1 MVHVRQLDPS
11 ASPLEYFGFEARR
24 LREAAGM
31 TLEQLGKVIY
41 CTGSL
46 IGQVE
51 TASKVPSR
59 VFAEA
64 LDAAFMTDG
73 FFSRLLGLVLRSQLP
88 NWFQPYAEM
97 EAKAA
102 FISTYQCQVVYGLL
116 QTPEYAAAL
125 VAVDH
130 PDRVEELVAARMER
144 QRILERT
151 RPPAVWVILDEA
163 VLLREVG
170 GREVMRSQ
178 LDRLLTYRDHPWV
191 NIQVLPFTA
200 GVHTGM
206 VGSFNLLRFDAD
218 ADIYY
223 SESYDRAH
231 MTADPEVIR
240 ERSVK
245 YARLQADALP
255 VEESYDLIACVTE
268 ERYGLRQLT
277 SHVSELP
284 TSP

>member
-51 TASKVPSR
+51 TAAKVPSR

-88 NWFQPYAEM
+88 NWFQPYADM

-125 VAVDH
+125 MSVEH

-144 QRILERT
+144 QRILERKL
-151 RPPAVWVILDEA
+151 PPAAWVVLDEA

-170 GREVMRSQ
+170 GPEVMRRQ
-178 LDRLLTYRDHPWV
+178 LARLLSYRDNPWV
-191 NIQVLPFTA
+191 NIQVLPFAA
-200 GVHTGM
+200 GVHAGL
-206 VGSFNLLRFDAD
+206 VGSFNLLRFDD
-218 ADIYY
+218 DPDLYY
-223 SESYDRAH
+223 SEAYDEAH
-231 MTADPEVIR
+231 MTANSQVIR
-240 ERSVK
+240 ERSVA

-255 VEESYDLIACVTE
+255 VEESADFINSLLV
-268 ERYGLRQLT
+268 
-277 SHVSELP
+277 
-284 TSP
+284 

>member
-11 ASPLEYFGFEARR
+11 ASPLDYFGFEARR

-130 PDRVEELVAARMER
+130 PDKVEELVAARMER

-178 LDRLLTYRDHPWV
+178 LTRLLTYRDHPWV

-218 ADIYY
+218 PDIYY
-223 SESYDRAH
+223 SESYDQAH
-231 MTADPEVIR
+231 MTANPEVIR

-255 VEESYDLIACVTE
+255 VEESYDLIACPPST
-268 ERYGLRQLT
+268 T
-277 SHVSELP
+277 SSTLFP
-284 TSP
+284 CN